1 MEFIIVGVIVVA
13 AVYIL
18 YNNIKK
24 QSHGDCG
31 CGNGC
36 KGCTHSCEVKTS
48 NKKDNKTK

>member
-48 NKKDNKTK
+48 NKEDKKTK